1 MKKNESVKKKK
12 IYLFI
17 YFVLT
22 LLIILSVMYIIDF
35 FSLKREAEEESKLL
49 DDIRVNEIE
58 MNEIEDNQN
67 ENINQNE
74 STNSDN
80 TESNE
85 VKSQKNIGI
94 KMGKAYTEKMLK
106 VKKLQQENSDIVGW
120 IEISGT
126 DINYP
131 VLQGEDN
138 EYYMTHNYKKQK
150 SRNGSIFLTKDYNWE
165 IPSSNL
171 LIYGH
176 NLQNG
181 TMFQE
186 LLKYESEQYYKEHP
200 TINFTTEKEDAEY
213 EIIAVLKTRVFYK
226 SEKNVFRY
234 YYFVNAE
241 TEQQYNEFVQNAK
254 NESLYNI
261 EATARYGEQ
270 LITLSTCSYHV
281 KDGRFAVIGRKI
293 E

>member
-1 MKKNESVKKKK
+1 MKKNKSLRK

-17 YFVLT
+17 YFILT

-49 DDIRVNEIE
+49 DSIKIDEDNNYQERVNGS
-58 MNEIEDNQN
+58 DK
-67 ENINQNE
+67 
-74 STNSDN
+74 TNNVVANN
-80 TESNE
+80 TS
-85 VKSQKNIGI
+85 VQKNIGI
-94 KMGKAYTEKMLK
+94 KKGKAYTEKMLK
-106 VKKLQQENSDIVGW
+106 VKTLQQENSDIVGW

-126 DINYP
+126 SINYP
-131 VLQGEDN
+131 VLQGTDN

-150 SRNGSIFLTKDYNWE
+150 SKNGSIFLTKDYDWN

-186 LLKYESEQYYKEHP
+186 LLKYESEQYYKSHP
-200 TINFTTEKEDAEY
+200 IIKFTTEKEDAEY

-226 SEKNVFRY
+226 SEQNVFRY

-241 TEQQYNEFVQNAK
+241 TEEQYNEFIKNAK
-254 NESLYNI
+254 TESIYNI
-261 EATARYGEQ
+261 DKTAKYGEQ

-293 E
+293 ED

>member
-58 MNEIEDNQN
+58 IEDNQN
-67 ENINQNE
+67 ENINKNE

>member
-67 ENINQNE
+67 ENINKNE

-94 KMGKAYTEKMLK
+94 KMGKAYKEKMLK